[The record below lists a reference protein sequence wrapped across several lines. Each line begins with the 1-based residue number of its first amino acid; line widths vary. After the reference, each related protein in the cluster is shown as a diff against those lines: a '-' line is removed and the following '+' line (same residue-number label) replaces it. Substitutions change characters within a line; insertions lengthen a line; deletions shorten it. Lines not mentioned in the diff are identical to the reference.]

1 MVILISWNIK
11 IKAFFVYI
19 SDAMAVIINITIYSS
34 FVMLTE
40 PHVGSRSSTIVRID
54 PIRFLL
60 KFCKS

>member
-11 IKAFFVYI
+11 IKAFIVYI

-40 PHVGSRSSTIVRID
+40 PHVGSRSSTIVRI
-54 PIRFLL
+54 
-60 KFCKS
+60 